1 MRVGSGR
8 RALKSLREAAG
19 ERLWLRKR
27 YFEVPKAEGSEQD
40 KRELI
45 LREDESEGRKLDVLK
60 E

>member
-1 MRVGSGR
+1 M
-8 RALKSLREAAG
+8 KSLRETAG

-45 LREDESEGRKLDVLK
+45 LREDESEGRNLDVLK